1 VSKALT
7 FDQQLFKEF
16 NMDPNAIKKAV
27 GDGLLSFPVT
37 HFDSENKF
45 NEAAYRDHVNW
56 LAGFDASALF
66 AAGGTGEFFSLN
78 PAEIPAV
85 IRAAKAA
92 AGKTPIISGT
102 GYGTSLAI
110 DIARA
115 AEKAGADGLLLLPPY
130 LMFAEQAG
138 LVAHVK
144 AVCQAVGIGVIVY
157 NRDNAILSA
166 DSIAQLCDAC
176 PNLIGFKDG
185 VGDVDRVIEI
195 TTKIGDRLVYV
206 GGMPTHEVYAQA
218 YFAAG
223 VTTYSSAVFN
233 FVPALSQRFYKALRA
248 GDQKTVDQIL
258 KDFFFPFVALRNRK
272 KGYAVSIIKAGL
284 KVIGRDPGTVRAPLT
299 NLTDEELSVLRSIVE
314 ANDQTRLAAE

>member
-1 VSKALT
+1 
-7 FDQQLFKEF
+7 
-16 NMDPNAIKKAV
+16 MDPNAIKKAV

-37 HFDSENKF
+37 HFDSENRF

-85 IRAAKAA
+85 IRAAKTA

-144 AVCQAVGIGVIVY
+144 AVCQSVGIGVIVY

-166 DSIAQLCDAC
+166 DSIATLCDEC

-233 FVPALSQRFYKALRA
+233 FVPALSQRFYRALRA

-284 KVIGRDPGTVRAPLT
+284 KVIGRDPGVVRAPLT
-299 NLTDEELSVLRSIVE
+299 DLTGDELSILQAIVE
-314 ANDQTRLAAE
+314 ANDQARLAAE